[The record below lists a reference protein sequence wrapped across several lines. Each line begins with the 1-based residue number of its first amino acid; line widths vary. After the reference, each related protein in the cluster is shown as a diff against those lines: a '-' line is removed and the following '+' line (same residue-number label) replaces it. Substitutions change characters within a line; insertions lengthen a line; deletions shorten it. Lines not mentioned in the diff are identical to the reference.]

1 MTNKDFFSAVALGTM
16 NDEIKAFA
24 KAYIEKSEA
33 KNSANKARKDF
44 EDAPLIANIKN
55 ILADGEVKTAGALAE
70 MMNLST
76 SKITA
81 LVKKIDGIKVSQVI
95 VNKRIVNGYSL

>member
-1 MTNKDFFSAVALGTM
+1 MTNKDFFSAVATGTM

-24 KAYIEKSEA
+24 QKYLDDAAA
-33 KNSANKARKDF
+33 KTSADKARRDA
-44 EDAPLIANIKN
+44 ENAPLIENIKN

-81 LVKKIDGIKVSQVI
+81 LVKKIDGIKVSQVV